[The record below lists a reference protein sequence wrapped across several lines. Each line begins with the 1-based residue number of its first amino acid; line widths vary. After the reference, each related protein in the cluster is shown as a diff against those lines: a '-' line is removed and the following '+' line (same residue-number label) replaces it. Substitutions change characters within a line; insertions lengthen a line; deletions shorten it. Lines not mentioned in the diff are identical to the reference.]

1 MCELGI
7 PELLLQELKNEHEQ
21 THEQVMAALL
31 CLAKEHPPT
40 QQALAK
46 PELKTKQ
53 FLQQRIQFLRGKEEN
68 NASLWSFMFSSPWS
82 CSYLSF
88 CFILR

>member
-46 PELKTKQ
+46 PELETKQ
-53 FLQQRIQFLRGKEEN
+53 FLQQRIQFLQGKEEN
-68 NASLWSFMFSSPWS
+68 NASHGL
-82 CSYLSF
+82 L
-88 CFILR
+88 CFHLLGRVLIFLFVLR